1 MFGPLNKRQD
11 GTFVFA
17 SPIGSGHVP
26 MIALP
31 DLGYFARYT
40 FDHREET
47 SGKDLEVASEMV
59 QWDVLVKTFEKVT
72 GNKAEYKPVALDEW
86 FVSSPSSS
94 DRRFLMVTPVDDARF
109 EFFADSNRPVA
120 ADHTIGDGSTTW
132 KKNFSGWWGASDFR
146 MLQTISYSSLLMS
159 SFSGMFRDD
168 VAQRDMSWIRSVHP
182 NGYTVERSVHCMSCW
197 SLHPSPLSRYRW
209 MKENNYGG
217 QLDRRLLKIVED
229 DKMVHMNMARLAKL

>member
-1 MFGPLNKRQD
+1 MFGPLNKRKD

-17 SPIGSGHVP
+17 SPIGRGHVP

-59 QWDVLVKTFEKVT
+59 QWDELVRTFEKVT

-86 FVSSPSSS
+86 FVSSSSLS
-94 DRRFLMVTPVDDARF
+94 DQQVLMVKPVDDSRF

-120 ADHTIGDGSTTW
+120 ADNTFGDGSTTW
-132 KKNFSGWWGASDFR
+132 KKNFSGWWGTSVYRCQPNYTFP
-146 MLQTISYSSLLMS
+146 LMP
-159 SFSGMFRDD
+159 SFAGMFRDD

-182 NGYTVERSVHCMSCW
+182 NGYTLERSVFRISC
-197 SLHPSPLSRYRW
+197 
-209 MKENNYGG
+209 
-217 QLDRRLLKIVED
+217 
-229 DKMVHMNMARLAKL
+229 